1 MLIKQKSL
9 SFPRNLALAT
19 SGELLIVFSTNTVS
33 TQSEFSD
40 FLDFVRIL
48 KFSQDIHDKVVI
60 LLKVMI
66 KSRVFGLLEIFF
78 VALLSTG
85 HYMKRSGK
93 YIFKKLL
100 ISVTDY
106 KMTLKNG
113 YTMIFRSLS
122 NLAFY

>member
-66 KSRVFGLLEIFF
+66 KSRFFGLLEIFF